1 MKQPEEIRK
10 TYPGLEA
17 LSVEELDD
25 LLQEEF
31 LLSDQDGPDTDLIQ
45 AILAEIQIKEG
56 TTTPSE
62 EAQASL
68 EAFFADQDQ
77 REAAPEEPTVIPFP
91 HKPKKERT
99 HHRKRW
105 LPSVVAAACLVCFLC
120 APVAHGSTALE
131 SMINWKTSTFSIPKG
146 EEPTGAV
153 AVMTDPDYLEM
164 LYTLQ
169 LYTDDSILP
178 HWYPDG
184 AKVEY
189 VESYQLDTCLGYSV
203 GLIDGDQR
211 FSIGVELLLDKRY
224 EGNTVYEKNPGSG
237 EVKYTKKGMPY
248 YTMKNVER
256 NVAIWKIGDAECHI
270 SGYVSERDIEHMIES
285 IDMGDE

>member
-1 MKQPEEIRK
+1 MKQPEEICK

-45 AILAEIQIKEG
+45 AILAEIQTKEG

-68 EAFFADQDQ
+68 EAFFADQAQ

-131 SMINWKTSTFSIPKG
+131 SMINWNKATFVLPGGEDNRLPVVTDPEYLEVLDEVKSRSDVPLLPTWFPEGTELSTVEKNADDELYVCCMFFTKG
-146 EEPTGAV
+146 EQTFAL
-153 AVMTDPDYLEM
+153 DIYLYNE
-164 LYTLQ
+164 
-169 LYTDDSILP
+169 
-178 HWYPDG
+178 
-184 AKVEY
+184 
-189 VESYQLDTCLGYSV
+189 DTN
-203 GLIDGDQR
+203 I
-211 FSIGVELLLDKRY
+211 
-224 EGNTVYEKNPGSG
+224 TVTHEKNAGSG
-237 EVKYTKKGMPY
+237 QVKYTKKGMPY
-248 YTMKNVER
+248 YVMQNVDR
-256 NVAIWKIGDAECHI
+256 NVAVWSTKRADVSI
-270 SGYVSERDIEHMIES
+270 SGYVSERDIDRMVES
-285 IDMGDE
+285 IDVGDE

>member
-62 EAQASL
+62 EAQASI

-120 APVAHGSTALE
+120 APAAHGSTALE
-131 SMINWKTSTFSIPKG
+131 SMINWNKATFVLPGGEDNRLPVVTDPEYLEVLDEVKSRSDVPLLPTWFPEGTELSTVEKNADDELYVCCMFFTKG
-146 EEPTGAV
+146 EQTFALDV
-153 AVMTDPDYLEM
+153 YLYNE
-164 LYTLQ
+164 
-169 LYTDDSILP
+169 
-178 HWYPDG
+178 
-184 AKVEY
+184 
-189 VESYQLDTCLGYSV
+189 DTN
-203 GLIDGDQR
+203 I
-211 FSIGVELLLDKRY
+211 
-224 EGNTVYEKNPGSG
+224 TVTHEKNAGSG
-237 EVKYTKKGMPY
+237 QVKYTKKGMPY
-248 YTMKNVER
+248 YVMQNVDR
-256 NVAIWKIGDAECHI
+256 NVAVWSTKRADVSI
-270 SGYVSERDIEHMIES
+270 SGYLSEREIDRMVES
-285 IDMGDE
+285 IDAGDE

>member
-10 TYPGLEA
+10 TYPGLED

-120 APVAHGSTALE
+120 APAAHGSTALE
-131 SMINWKTSTFSIPKG
+131 SMINWNKATFVLPGGEDNRLPVVTDPEYLEVLDEVKSRSDVPLLPTWFPEGTELSTVEKNADDELYVCCMFFTKG
-146 EEPTGAV
+146 EQTFALDV
-153 AVMTDPDYLEM
+153 YLYNE
-164 LYTLQ
+164 
-169 LYTDDSILP
+169 
-178 HWYPDG
+178 
-184 AKVEY
+184 
-189 VESYQLDTCLGYSV
+189 DTN
-203 GLIDGDQR
+203 I
-211 FSIGVELLLDKRY
+211 
-224 EGNTVYEKNPGSG
+224 TVTHEKNAGSG
-237 EVKYTKKGMPY
+237 QVKYTKKGMPY
-248 YTMKNVER
+248 YVMQNVDR
-256 NVAIWKIGDAECHI
+256 NVAVWSTKRADVSI
-270 SGYVSERDIEHMIES
+270 SGYVSERDIDRMVES
-285 IDMGDE
+285 IDVGDE

>member
-1 MKQPEEIRK
+1 MKQLEEIRK

-120 APVAHGSTALE
+120 APAAHGSTALE
-131 SMINWKTSTFSIPKG
+131 SMINWNKATFVLPGGEDNRLPVVTDPEYLEVLDEVKSRSDVPLLPTWFPEGTELSTVEKNADDELYVCCMFFTKG
-146 EEPTGAV
+146 EQTFALDV
-153 AVMTDPDYLEM
+153 YLYNE
-164 LYTLQ
+164 
-169 LYTDDSILP
+169 
-178 HWYPDG
+178 
-184 AKVEY
+184 
-189 VESYQLDTCLGYSV
+189 DTN
-203 GLIDGDQR
+203 I
-211 FSIGVELLLDKRY
+211 
-224 EGNTVYEKNPGSG
+224 TVTHEKNAGSG
-237 EVKYTKKGMPY
+237 QVKYTKKGMPY
-248 YTMKNVER
+248 YVMQNVDR
-256 NVAIWKIGDAECHI
+256 NVAVWSTKRADVSI
-270 SGYVSERDIEHMIES
+270 SGYLSEREIDRMVES
-285 IDMGDE
+285 IDVGDE

>member
-120 APVAHGSTALE
+120 APAAHGSTALE
-131 SMINWKTSTFSIPKG
+131 SMINWKKSTFVLSHG
-146 EEPTGAV
+146 EGDTPPV
-153 AVMTDPDYLEM
+153 VTDPEYRN
-164 LYTLQ
+164 
-169 LYTDDSILP
+169 ILDTVNSRSEVP
-178 HWYPDG
+178 LLPTWYPEGTEVNYIEDNSN
-184 AKVEY
+184 EY
-189 VESYQLDTCLGYSV
+189 VFDCLINFVQGE
-203 GLIDGDQR
+203 QE
-211 FSIGVELLLDKRY
+211 FSMMIFIFDE
-224 EGNTVYEKNPGSG
+224 NSSISSTYEKNPGSG
-237 EVKYTKKGMPY
+237 QVKYTKEGMPY
-248 YTMKNVER
+248 YVMQNMDR
-256 NVAIWKIGDAECHI
+256 NVAVWSTKTAEICI
-270 SGYVSERDIEHMIES
+270 SGYVSEKDIDRMVES
-285 IDMGDE
+285 IDVGDE

>member
-68 EAFFADQDQ
+68 EAFFADQAQ

-131 SMINWKTSTFSIPKG
+131 SMINWNKATFVLPGGEDNRLPVVTDPEYLEVLDEVKSRSDVPLLPTWFPEGTELSTVEKNADDELYVCCMFFTKG
-146 EEPTGAV
+146 EQTFALDV
-153 AVMTDPDYLEM
+153 YLYNE
-164 LYTLQ
+164 
-169 LYTDDSILP
+169 
-178 HWYPDG
+178 
-184 AKVEY
+184 
-189 VESYQLDTCLGYSV
+189 DTN
-203 GLIDGDQR
+203 I
-211 FSIGVELLLDKRY
+211 
-224 EGNTVYEKNPGSG
+224 TVTHEKNAGSG
-237 EVKYTKKGMPY
+237 QVKYTKKGMPY
-248 YTMKNVER
+248 YVMQNVDR
-256 NVAIWKIGDAECHI
+256 NVAVWSTKRADVSI
-270 SGYVSERDIEHMIES
+270 SGYLSEREIDRMVES
-285 IDMGDE
+285 IDVGDE

>member
-45 AILAEIQIKEG
+45 AILAEIQTKEG

-68 EAFFADQDQ
+68 EAFFADQAQ
-77 REAAPEEPTVIPFP
+77 REAVPEEPTVIPFP

-131 SMINWKTSTFSIPKG
+131 SMVNWKKATFVLPGGEDNKLPVVTDSEYLEVLDEVKSRSDVPLLPTWFPEGTELSSVEKNVDDELYVCCMFFTKG
-146 EEPTGAV
+146 EQTFALDV
-153 AVMTDPDYLEM
+153 YLYNE
-164 LYTLQ
+164 
-169 LYTDDSILP
+169 
-178 HWYPDG
+178 
-184 AKVEY
+184 
-189 VESYQLDTCLGYSV
+189 DTN
-203 GLIDGDQR
+203 I
-211 FSIGVELLLDKRY
+211 
-224 EGNTVYEKNPGSG
+224 TVTHEKNAGSG
-237 EVKYTKKGMPY
+237 QVKYTKKGMPY
-248 YTMKNVER
+248 YVMQNVDR
-256 NVAIWKIGDAECHI
+256 NVAVWSTKRSDVSI
-270 SGYVSERDIEHMIES
+270 SGYLSEREIDRMIES
-285 IDMGDE
+285 IDVGDE

>member
-131 SMINWKTSTFSIPKG
+131 SMVNWKKSTFVLPGGEDNKLPVVTDSEYLEVLDEVKSRSDVPLLPTWFPEGTELSSVEKNVDDELYVCCMFFTKG
-146 EEPTGAV
+146 EQTFALDV
-153 AVMTDPDYLEM
+153 YLYNE
-164 LYTLQ
+164 
-169 LYTDDSILP
+169 
-178 HWYPDG
+178 
-184 AKVEY
+184 
-189 VESYQLDTCLGYSV
+189 DTN
-203 GLIDGDQR
+203 I
-211 FSIGVELLLDKRY
+211 
-224 EGNTVYEKNPGSG
+224 TVTHEKNAGSG
-237 EVKYTKKGMPY
+237 QVKYTKKGMPY
-248 YTMKNVER
+248 YVMQNVDR
-256 NVAIWKIGDAECHI
+256 NVAVWSTKRSDVSI
-270 SGYVSERDIEHMIES
+270 SGYLSEREIDRMIES
-285 IDMGDE
+285 IDVGDE

>member
-131 SMINWKTSTFSIPKG
+131 SMINWNKATFVLPGGEDNRLPVVTDPEYLEVLDEVKSRSDVPLLPTWFPEGTELSTVEKNADDELYVCCMFFTKG
-146 EEPTGAV
+146 EQTFALDV
-153 AVMTDPDYLEM
+153 YLYNE
-164 LYTLQ
+164 
-169 LYTDDSILP
+169 
-178 HWYPDG
+178 
-184 AKVEY
+184 
-189 VESYQLDTCLGYSV
+189 DTN
-203 GLIDGDQR
+203 I
-211 FSIGVELLLDKRY
+211 
-224 EGNTVYEKNPGSG
+224 TVTHEKNAGSG
-237 EVKYTKKGMPY
+237 QVKYTKKGMPY
-248 YTMKNVER
+248 YVMQNVDR
-256 NVAIWKIGDAECHI
+256 NVAVWSTKRADVSI
-270 SGYVSERDIEHMIES
+270 SGYLSEREIDRMVES
-285 IDMGDE
+285 IDVGDE

>member
-45 AILAEIQIKEG
+45 AILAEIQTKEG

-68 EAFFADQDQ
+68 EAFFADQTQ

-131 SMINWKTSTFSIPKG
+131 SMINWNKATFVLPGGEDNRLPVVTDPEYLEVLDEVKSRSDVPLLPTWFPEGTELSTVEKNADDELYVCCMFFTKG
-146 EEPTGAV
+146 EQTFALDV
-153 AVMTDPDYLEM
+153 YLYNE
-164 LYTLQ
+164 
-169 LYTDDSILP
+169 
-178 HWYPDG
+178 
-184 AKVEY
+184 
-189 VESYQLDTCLGYSV
+189 DTN
-203 GLIDGDQR
+203 I
-211 FSIGVELLLDKRY
+211 
-224 EGNTVYEKNPGSG
+224 TVTHEKNAGSG
-237 EVKYTKKGMPY
+237 QVKYTKKGMPY
-248 YTMKNVER
+248 YVMQNVDR
-256 NVAIWKIGDAECHI
+256 NVAVWSTKRADVSI
-270 SGYVSERDIEHMIES
+270 SGYLSEREIDRMVES
-285 IDMGDE
+285 IDVGDE

>member
-45 AILAEIQIKEG
+45 VILAEIQTKEG

-68 EAFFADQDQ
+68 EAFFADQAQ

-131 SMINWKTSTFSIPKG
+131 SMINWNKATFVLPGGEDNRLPVVTDPEYLEVLDEVKSRSDVPLLPTWFPEGTELSTVEKNADDELYVCCMFFTKG
-146 EEPTGAV
+146 EQTFALDV
-153 AVMTDPDYLEM
+153 YLYNE
-164 LYTLQ
+164 
-169 LYTDDSILP
+169 
-178 HWYPDG
+178 
-184 AKVEY
+184 
-189 VESYQLDTCLGYSV
+189 DTN
-203 GLIDGDQR
+203 I
-211 FSIGVELLLDKRY
+211 
-224 EGNTVYEKNPGSG
+224 TVTHEKNAGSG
-237 EVKYTKKGMPY
+237 QVKYTKKGMPY
-248 YTMKNVER
+248 YVMQNVDR
-256 NVAIWKIGDAECHI
+256 NVAVWSTKRADVSI
-270 SGYVSERDIEHMIES
+270 SGYVSERDIDRMIES
-285 IDMGDE
+285 IDVGDE

>member
-131 SMINWKTSTFSIPKG
+131 SMINWNKATFVLPGGEDNRLPVVTDPEYLEVLDEVKSRSDVPLLPTWFPEGTELSTVEKNADDELYVCCMFFTKG
-146 EEPTGAV
+146 EQTFAL
-153 AVMTDPDYLEM
+153 DIYLYNE
-164 LYTLQ
+164 
-169 LYTDDSILP
+169 
-178 HWYPDG
+178 
-184 AKVEY
+184 
-189 VESYQLDTCLGYSV
+189 DTN
-203 GLIDGDQR
+203 I
-211 FSIGVELLLDKRY
+211 
-224 EGNTVYEKNPGSG
+224 TVTHEKNAGSG
-237 EVKYTKKGMPY
+237 QVKYTKKGMPY
-248 YTMKNVER
+248 YVMQNVDR
-256 NVAIWKIGDAECHI
+256 NVAVWSTKRADVSI
-270 SGYVSERDIEHMIES
+270 SGYVSERDIDRMVES
-285 IDMGDE
+285 IDVGDE

>member
-17 LSVEELDD
+17 LSVEDLDD

-45 AILAEIQIKEG
+45 AILAEIQTKEG

-68 EAFFADQDQ
+68 EAFFADQAQ

-131 SMINWKTSTFSIPKG
+131 SMINWNKATFVLPGGEDNRLPVVTDPEYLEVLDEVKSRSDVPLLPTWFPEGTELSTVEKNADDELYVCCMFFTKG
-146 EEPTGAV
+146 EQTFALDV
-153 AVMTDPDYLEM
+153 YLYNE
-164 LYTLQ
+164 
-169 LYTDDSILP
+169 
-178 HWYPDG
+178 
-184 AKVEY
+184 
-189 VESYQLDTCLGYSV
+189 DTN
-203 GLIDGDQR
+203 I
-211 FSIGVELLLDKRY
+211 
-224 EGNTVYEKNPGSG
+224 TVTHEKNAGSG
-237 EVKYTKKGMPY
+237 QVKYTKKGMPY
-248 YTMKNVER
+248 YVMQNVDR
-256 NVAIWKIGDAECHI
+256 NVAVWSTKRADVSI
-270 SGYVSERDIEHMIES
+270 SGYVSERDIDRMVES
-285 IDMGDE
+285 IDVGDE

>member
-62 EAQASL
+62 EAQASI

-120 APVAHGSTALE
+120 APAAHGSTALE
-131 SMINWKTSTFSIPKG
+131 SKINWNKATFVLPGGEDNRLPVVTDPEYLEVLDEVKSRSDVPLLPTWFPEGTELSTVEKNADDELYVCCMFFTKG
-146 EEPTGAV
+146 EQTFALDV
-153 AVMTDPDYLEM
+153 YLYNE
-164 LYTLQ
+164 
-169 LYTDDSILP
+169 
-178 HWYPDG
+178 
-184 AKVEY
+184 
-189 VESYQLDTCLGYSV
+189 DTN
-203 GLIDGDQR
+203 I
-211 FSIGVELLLDKRY
+211 
-224 EGNTVYEKNPGSG
+224 TVTHEKNAGSG
-237 EVKYTKKGMPY
+237 QVKYTKKGMPY
-248 YTMKNVER
+248 YVMQNVDR
-256 NVAIWKIGDAECHI
+256 NVAVWSTKRADVSI
-270 SGYVSERDIEHMIES
+270 SGYLSEREIDRMVES
-285 IDMGDE
+285 IDVGDE

>member
-1 MKQPEEIRK
+1 MKQPEEICK

-91 HKPKKERT
+91 HKPKKKRT

-131 SMINWKTSTFSIPKG
+131 SMINWNKATFVLPGGEDNRLPVVTDPEYLEVLDEVKSRSDVPLLPTWFPEGTELSTVEKNADDELYVCCMFFTKG
-146 EEPTGAV
+146 EQTFALDV
-153 AVMTDPDYLEM
+153 YLYNE
-164 LYTLQ
+164 
-169 LYTDDSILP
+169 
-178 HWYPDG
+178 
-184 AKVEY
+184 
-189 VESYQLDTCLGYSV
+189 DTN
-203 GLIDGDQR
+203 I
-211 FSIGVELLLDKRY
+211 
-224 EGNTVYEKNPGSG
+224 TVTHEKNAGSG
-237 EVKYTKKGMPY
+237 QVKYTKKGMPY
-248 YTMKNVER
+248 YVMQNVDR
-256 NVAIWKIGDAECHI
+256 NVAVWSTKRADVSI
-270 SGYVSERDIEHMIES
+270 SGYVSERDIDRMVES
-285 IDMGDE
+285 IDVGDE

>member
-45 AILAEIQIKEG
+45 AILTEIQIKEG

-68 EAFFADQDQ
+68 EAFFADQAQ

-131 SMINWKTSTFSIPKG
+131 SMINWNKATFVLPGGEDNRLPVVTDPEYLEVLDEVKSRSDVPLLPTWFPEGTELSTVEKNADDELYVCCMFFTKG
-146 EEPTGAV
+146 EQTFALDV
-153 AVMTDPDYLEM
+153 YLYNE
-164 LYTLQ
+164 
-169 LYTDDSILP
+169 
-178 HWYPDG
+178 
-184 AKVEY
+184 
-189 VESYQLDTCLGYSV
+189 DTN
-203 GLIDGDQR
+203 I
-211 FSIGVELLLDKRY
+211 
-224 EGNTVYEKNPGSG
+224 TVTHEKNAGSG
-237 EVKYTKKGMPY
+237 QVKYTKKGMPY
-248 YTMKNVER
+248 YVMQNIDR
-256 NVAIWKIGDAECHI
+256 NVAVWSTKRADVSI
-270 SGYVSERDIEHMIES
+270 SGYVSERDIDRMIES
-285 IDMGDE
+285 IDVGDE

>member
-120 APVAHGSTALE
+120 APAAHGSTALE
-131 SMINWKTSTFSIPKG
+131 SMINWNKATFVLPGGEDNRLSVVTDPEYLEVLDEVKSRSDVPLLPTWFPEGTELSTVEKNADDELYVCCMFFTKG
-146 EEPTGAV
+146 EQTFALDV
-153 AVMTDPDYLEM
+153 YLYNE
-164 LYTLQ
+164 
-169 LYTDDSILP
+169 
-178 HWYPDG
+178 
-184 AKVEY
+184 
-189 VESYQLDTCLGYSV
+189 DTN
-203 GLIDGDQR
+203 I
-211 FSIGVELLLDKRY
+211 
-224 EGNTVYEKNPGSG
+224 TVTHEKNAGSG
-237 EVKYTKKGMPY
+237 QVKYTKKGMPY
-248 YTMKNVER
+248 YVMQNVDR
-256 NVAIWKIGDAECHI
+256 NVAVWSTKRADVSI
-270 SGYVSERDIEHMIES
+270 SGYLSEREIDRMVES
-285 IDMGDE
+285 IDAGDE

>member
-45 AILAEIQIKEG
+45 AILAEIQSKEG

-131 SMINWKTSTFSIPKG
+131 SMINWNKATFVLPGGEDNRLPVVTDPEYLEVLDEVKSRSDVPLLPTWFPEGTELSTVEKNADDELYVCCMFFTKG
-146 EEPTGAV
+146 EQTFALDV
-153 AVMTDPDYLEM
+153 YLYNE
-164 LYTLQ
+164 
-169 LYTDDSILP
+169 
-178 HWYPDG
+178 
-184 AKVEY
+184 
-189 VESYQLDTCLGYSV
+189 DTN
-203 GLIDGDQR
+203 I
-211 FSIGVELLLDKRY
+211 
-224 EGNTVYEKNPGSG
+224 TVTHEKNAGSG
-237 EVKYTKKGMPY
+237 QVKYTKKGMPY
-248 YTMKNVER
+248 YVMQNVDR
-256 NVAIWKIGDAECHI
+256 NVAVWSTKRADVSI
-270 SGYVSERDIEHMIES
+270 SGYVSERDIDRMIES
-285 IDMGDE
+285 IDVGDE

>member
-120 APVAHGSTALE
+120 APAAHGSTALE
-131 SMINWKTSTFSIPKG
+131 SMINWNKATFVLPGGEDNRLSVVTDPEYLEVLDEVKSRSDVPLLPTWFPEGTELSTVEKNADDELYVCCMFFTKG
-146 EEPTGAV
+146 EQTFALDV
-153 AVMTDPDYLEM
+153 YLYNE
-164 LYTLQ
+164 
-169 LYTDDSILP
+169 
-178 HWYPDG
+178 
-184 AKVEY
+184 
-189 VESYQLDTCLGYSV
+189 DTN
-203 GLIDGDQR
+203 I
-211 FSIGVELLLDKRY
+211 
-224 EGNTVYEKNPGSG
+224 TVTHEKNAGSG
-237 EVKYTKKGMPY
+237 QVKYTKKGMPY
-248 YTMKNVER
+248 YVMQNVDR
-256 NVAIWKIGDAECHI
+256 NVAVWSTKRADVSI
-270 SGYVSERDIEHMIES
+270 SGYLSEREIDRMVES
-285 IDMGDE
+285 IDVGDE

>member
-77 REAAPEEPTVIPFP
+77 REAAPEEPTS
-91 HKPKKERT
+91 PKRNAPT
-99 HHRKRW
+99 TASAGSPPW
-105 LPSVVAAACLVCFLC
+105 WQQPASSVSSV
-120 APVAHGSTALE
+120 PQ
-131 SMINWKTSTFSIPKG
+131 W
-146 EEPTGAV
+146 PTG
-153 AVMTDPDYLEM
+153 PRRW
-164 LYTLQ
+164 
-169 LYTDDSILP
+169 S
-178 HWYPDG
+178 
-184 AKVEY
+184 
-189 VESYQLDTCLGYSV
+189 
-203 GLIDGDQR
+203 R
-211 FSIGVELLLDKRY
+211 
-224 EGNTVYEKNPGSG
+224 
-237 EVKYTKKGMPY
+237 
-248 YTMKNVER
+248 
-256 NVAIWKIGDAECHI
+256 
-270 SGYVSERDIEHMIES
+270 
-285 IDMGDE
+285 

>member
-62 EAQASL
+62 EAQASI

-120 APVAHGSTALE
+120 APAAHGSTALE
-131 SMINWKTSTFSIPKG
+131 SMINWNKATFVLPGGEDNRLPVVTDPEYLEVLDEVKSRSDVPLLPTWFPEGTELSTVEKNADDELYVCCMFFTKG
-146 EEPTGAV
+146 EQTFALDV
-153 AVMTDPDYLEM
+153 YLYNE
-164 LYTLQ
+164 
-169 LYTDDSILP
+169 
-178 HWYPDG
+178 
-184 AKVEY
+184 
-189 VESYQLDTCLGYSV
+189 DTN
-203 GLIDGDQR
+203 I
-211 FSIGVELLLDKRY
+211 
-224 EGNTVYEKNPGSG
+224 TVTHKKNAGSG
-237 EVKYTKKGMPY
+237 QVKYTKKGMPY
-248 YTMKNVER
+248 YVMQNVDR
-256 NVAIWKIGDAECHI
+256 NVAVWSTKRADVSI
-270 SGYVSERDIEHMIES
+270 SGYLSEREIDRMVES
-285 IDMGDE
+285 IDVGDE

>member
-120 APVAHGSTALE
+120 APAAHGSTALE
-131 SMINWKTSTFSIPKG
+131 SMINWNKATFVLPGGEDNRLSVVTDSEYLEVLDEVKSRSDVPLLPTWFPEGTELSSVEKNVDDELYVCCMFFTKG
-146 EEPTGAV
+146 EQTFALDV
-153 AVMTDPDYLEM
+153 YLYNE
-164 LYTLQ
+164 
-169 LYTDDSILP
+169 
-178 HWYPDG
+178 
-184 AKVEY
+184 
-189 VESYQLDTCLGYSV
+189 DTN
-203 GLIDGDQR
+203 I
-211 FSIGVELLLDKRY
+211 
-224 EGNTVYEKNPGSG
+224 TVTHEKNAGSG
-237 EVKYTKKGMPY
+237 QVKYTKKGMPY
-248 YTMKNVER
+248 YVMQNVDR
-256 NVAIWKIGDAECHI
+256 NVAVWSTKRSDVSI
-270 SGYVSERDIEHMIES
+270 SGYLSEREIDRMIES
-285 IDMGDE
+285 IDVGDE

>member
-105 LPSVVAAACLVCFLC
+105 LPSVVAAACFVCFLC
-120 APVAHGSTALE
+120 APAAHGSTALE
-131 SMINWKTSTFSIPKG
+131 SMINWNKATFVLPGGEDNRLPVVTDPEYLEVLDEVKSRSDVPLLPTWFPEGTELSTVEKNADDELYVCCMFFTKG
-146 EEPTGAV
+146 EQTFALDV
-153 AVMTDPDYLEM
+153 YLYNE
-164 LYTLQ
+164 
-169 LYTDDSILP
+169 
-178 HWYPDG
+178 
-184 AKVEY
+184 
-189 VESYQLDTCLGYSV
+189 DTN
-203 GLIDGDQR
+203 I
-211 FSIGVELLLDKRY
+211 
-224 EGNTVYEKNPGSG
+224 TVTHEKNAGSG
-237 EVKYTKKGMPY
+237 QVKYTKKGMPY
-248 YTMKNVER
+248 YVMQNVDR
-256 NVAIWKIGDAECHI
+256 NVAVWSTKRADVSI
-270 SGYVSERDIEHMIES
+270 SGYVSERDIDRMVES
-285 IDMGDE
+285 IDVGDE

>member
-1 MKQPEEIRK
+1 MKQPEEICK

-45 AILAEIQIKEG
+45 AILAEIQTKEG

-68 EAFFADQDQ
+68 EAFFADQAQ

-91 HKPKKERT
+91 HKPKKKRT

-131 SMINWKTSTFSIPKG
+131 SMVNWKKSTFVLSHG
-146 EEPTGAV
+146 EGDTPPV
-153 AVMTDPDYLEM
+153 VTDPEYRN
-164 LYTLQ
+164 
-169 LYTDDSILP
+169 ILDTVNSRSEVP
-178 HWYPDG
+178 LLPTWYPEGTEVNYIEDNSN
-184 AKVEY
+184 EY
-189 VESYQLDTCLGYSV
+189 VFDCLINFVQGE
-203 GLIDGDQR
+203 QE
-211 FSIGVELLLDKRY
+211 FSMMIFIFDE
-224 EGNTVYEKNPGSG
+224 NSSISSTYEKNPGSG
-237 EVKYTKKGMPY
+237 QVKYTKEGMPY
-248 YTMKNVER
+248 YVMQNMDR
-256 NVAIWKIGDAECHI
+256 NVAVWSTKTAEICI
-270 SGYVSERDIEHMIES
+270 SGYVSEKDIDRMVES
-285 IDMGDE
+285 IDVGDE

>member
-1 MKQPEEIRK
+1 MKQPEEICK

-45 AILAEIQIKEG
+45 AILAEIQSKEG

-68 EAFFADQDQ
+68 EAFFADQAQ

-99 HHRKRW
+99 HQRKRW

-131 SMINWKTSTFSIPKG
+131 SMINWKKSTFVLSHG
-146 EEPTGAV
+146 EGDTPPV
-153 AVMTDPDYLEM
+153 VTDPEYRN
-164 LYTLQ
+164 
-169 LYTDDSILP
+169 ILDTVNSRSEVP
-178 HWYPDG
+178 LLPTWYPEGTEVNYIEDNSN
-184 AKVEY
+184 EY
-189 VESYQLDTCLGYSV
+189 VFDCLINFVQGE
-203 GLIDGDQR
+203 QE
-211 FSIGVELLLDKRY
+211 FSMMIFIFDE
-224 EGNTVYEKNPGSG
+224 NSSISSTYEKNPGSG
-237 EVKYTKKGMPY
+237 QVKYTKEGMPY
-248 YTMKNVER
+248 YVMQNMDR
-256 NVAIWKIGDAECHI
+256 NVAVWSTKTAEICI
-270 SGYVSERDIEHMIES
+270 SGYVSEKDIDRMVES
-285 IDMGDE
+285 IDVGDE

>member
-45 AILAEIQIKEG
+45 AILAEIQTKEG

-68 EAFFADQDQ
+68 EAFFADQAQ

-131 SMINWKTSTFSIPKG
+131 SMINWNKATFVLPGGEDNRLPVVTDPEYLEVLDEVKSRSDVPLLPTWFPEGTELSTVEKNADDELYVCCMFFTKG
-146 EEPTGAV
+146 EQTFALDV
-153 AVMTDPDYLEM
+153 YLYNE
-164 LYTLQ
+164 
-169 LYTDDSILP
+169 
-178 HWYPDG
+178 
-184 AKVEY
+184 
-189 VESYQLDTCLGYSV
+189 DTN
-203 GLIDGDQR
+203 I
-211 FSIGVELLLDKRY
+211 
-224 EGNTVYEKNPGSG
+224 TVTHEKNAGSG
-237 EVKYTKKGMPY
+237 QVKYTKKGMPY
-248 YTMKNVER
+248 YVMQNVDR
-256 NVAIWKIGDAECHI
+256 NVAVWSTKRADVSI
-270 SGYVSERDIEHMIES
+270 SGYVSERDIDRMVES
-285 IDMGDE
+285 IDVGDE

>member
-45 AILAEIQIKEG
+45 AILAEIQTKEG

-68 EAFFADQDQ
+68 EAFFADQAQ
-77 REAAPEEPTVIPFP
+77 REAAPEEPTVIPLP

-131 SMINWKTSTFSIPKG
+131 SMINWNKATFVLPGGEDNRLPVVTDPEYLEVLDEVKSRSDVPLLPTWFPEGTELSTVEKNADDELYVCCMFFTKG
-146 EEPTGAV
+146 EQTFALDV
-153 AVMTDPDYLEM
+153 YLYNE
-164 LYTLQ
+164 
-169 LYTDDSILP
+169 
-178 HWYPDG
+178 
-184 AKVEY
+184 
-189 VESYQLDTCLGYSV
+189 DTN
-203 GLIDGDQR
+203 I
-211 FSIGVELLLDKRY
+211 
-224 EGNTVYEKNPGSG
+224 TVTHEKNAGSG
-237 EVKYTKKGMPY
+237 QVKYTKKGMPY
-248 YTMKNVER
+248 YVMQNVDR
-256 NVAIWKIGDAECHI
+256 NVAVWSTKRADVSI
-270 SGYVSERDIEHMIES
+270 SGYLSEREIDRMVES
-285 IDMGDE
+285 IDVGDE

>member
-131 SMINWKTSTFSIPKG
+131 SMINWNKATFVLPGGEDNRLPVVTDPEYLEVLDEVKSRSDVPLLPTWFPEGTELSTVEKNADDELYVCCMFFTKG
-146 EEPTGAV
+146 EQTFALDV
-153 AVMTDPDYLEM
+153 YLYNE
-164 LYTLQ
+164 
-169 LYTDDSILP
+169 
-178 HWYPDG
+178 
-184 AKVEY
+184 
-189 VESYQLDTCLGYSV
+189 DTN
-203 GLIDGDQR
+203 I
-211 FSIGVELLLDKRY
+211 
-224 EGNTVYEKNPGSG
+224 TVTHEKNAGSG
-237 EVKYTKKGMPY
+237 QVKYTKKGMPY
-248 YTMKNVER
+248 YVMQNVDR
-256 NVAIWKIGDAECHI
+256 NVAVWSTKRADVSI
-270 SGYVSERDIEHMIES
+270 SGYVSERDIDRMVES
-285 IDMGDE
+285 IDVGDE

>member
-1 MKQPEEIRK
+1 MKQPEEICK

-45 AILAEIQIKEG
+45 AILAEIQTKEG

-68 EAFFADQDQ
+68 EAFFADQAQ

-131 SMINWKTSTFSIPKG
+131 SMINWKKSTFVLPGGEDNRLPVVTDPEYLEVLDEVKSRSDVPLLPTWFPEGTELSSVEKNVDDELYVCCMFFTKG
-146 EEPTGAV
+146 EQTFALDV
-153 AVMTDPDYLEM
+153 YLYNE
-164 LYTLQ
+164 
-169 LYTDDSILP
+169 
-178 HWYPDG
+178 
-184 AKVEY
+184 
-189 VESYQLDTCLGYSV
+189 DTN
-203 GLIDGDQR
+203 I
-211 FSIGVELLLDKRY
+211 
-224 EGNTVYEKNPGSG
+224 TVTHEKNAGSG
-237 EVKYTKKGMPY
+237 QVKYTKKGMPY
-248 YTMKNVER
+248 YVMQNVDR
-256 NVAIWKIGDAECHI
+256 NVAVWSTKKSDVSI
-270 SGYVSERDIEHMIES
+270 SGYVSERDIDRMIES
-285 IDMGDE
+285 IDVGDE

>member
-77 REAAPEEPTVIPFP
+77 REAAPEEPTAIPFP

-120 APVAHGSTALE
+120 APAAHGSTALE
-131 SMINWKTSTFSIPKG
+131 SMINWNKATFVLPGGEDNRLSVVTAPEYLEVLDEVKSRSDVPLLPTWFPEGTELSTVEKNADDELYVCCMLFTKG
-146 EEPTGAV
+146 EQTFALDV
-153 AVMTDPDYLEM
+153 YLYNE
-164 LYTLQ
+164 
-169 LYTDDSILP
+169 
-178 HWYPDG
+178 
-184 AKVEY
+184 
-189 VESYQLDTCLGYSV
+189 DTN
-203 GLIDGDQR
+203 I
-211 FSIGVELLLDKRY
+211 
-224 EGNTVYEKNPGSG
+224 TVTHEKNAGSG
-237 EVKYTKKGMPY
+237 QVKYTKKGMPY
-248 YTMKNVER
+248 YVMQNVDR
-256 NVAIWKIGDAECHI
+256 NVAVWSTKRADVSI
-270 SGYVSERDIEHMIES
+270 SGYLSEREIDRMVES
-285 IDMGDE
+285 IDVGDE

>member
-120 APVAHGSTALE
+120 APAAHGSTALE
-131 SMINWKTSTFSIPKG
+131 SMINWNKATFVLPGGEDNRLPVVTDPEYLEVLDEVKSRSDVPLLPTWFPEGTELSTVEKNADDELYVCCMFFTKG
-146 EEPTGAV
+146 EQTFALDV
-153 AVMTDPDYLEM
+153 YLYNE
-164 LYTLQ
+164 
-169 LYTDDSILP
+169 
-178 HWYPDG
+178 
-184 AKVEY
+184 
-189 VESYQLDTCLGYSV
+189 DTN
-203 GLIDGDQR
+203 I
-211 FSIGVELLLDKRY
+211 
-224 EGNTVYEKNPGSG
+224 TVTHEKNAGSG
-237 EVKYTKKGMPY
+237 QVKYTKKGMPY
-248 YTMKNVER
+248 YVMQNVDR
-256 NVAIWKIGDAECHI
+256 NVAVWSTKRADVSI
-270 SGYVSERDIEHMIES
+270 SGYVSERDIDRMVES
-285 IDMGDE
+285 IDVGDE